1 MIKNIIIIVLIYICG
16 SLIYANRANVDVILD
31 DLVSKKETVKRG
43 AVYLKDKIE
52 YNMTDDLLNLD
63 SKTEEFSF
71 SQGIMTGEVEEDT
84 FKKEPSD
91 E

>member
-31 DLVSKKETVKRG
+31 DLVSKKEAVKKG

-63 SKTEEFSF
+63 SKTEEFSL
-71 SQGIMTGEVEEDT
+71 
-84 FKKEPSD
+84 KEPSD
-91 E
+91 SGEWSCP

>member
-31 DLVSKKETVKRG
+31 DLVSKKEAVKKG

-52 YNMTDDLLNLD
+52 YNMSDDLLNLD
-63 SKTEEFSF
+63 SKSSEEFTYSEGLMTGNVEEETFTEE
-71 SQGIMTGEVEEDT
+71 
-84 FKKEPSD
+84 K
-91 E
+91 